1 MNVGKP
7 LPSMVV
13 WAGLIILLSA
23 TNQAQV
29 IYSGGGGGGL
39 GGSSEMPSTPTIP
52 YPGAG
57 HREKGCSTSI
67 KDYDHD
73 ANPIFHCDVMLMK
86 DWIHDTYFHQ
96 KEREAGDVDN
106 QIRKLKQ
113 TLRKNRQQ
121 IAQLGERRN
130 AYFEKALHPKQL
142 THLNEER
149 LAATRQAAQAN
160 LEFLSQYTNFLRH
173 FSAADELIF
182 YPGLPREDYPPDP
195 FPKNAEEAKAPGLTD
210 AQGAG
215 ISKDWSDYDYNSLLD
230 WVEEKNTFTLNHPND
245 YWFYRSAMLV
255 DTTAVEK
262 IRSTMVDYRS
272 FKPYITGWMGGIF
285 TPDFCIEWKARPLV
299 KSGVTDRNPHARFHL
314 LVDIDRMQAQFLS
327 PNSSFK
333 FSFSEEVRDEFLRL
347 TKKADHGQA
356 EKRTDNGPN

>member
-29 IYSGGGGGGL
+29 FPGAGGQGGGDMGMGRT
-39 GGSSEMPSTPTIP
+39 TPTIP
-52 YPGAG
+52 YPGTG
-57 HREKGCSTSI
+57 HRDKGFSTSI

-73 ANPIFHCDVMLMK
+73 ANPIFHCEVMLLN
-86 DWIHDTYFHQ
+86 DRDNTYFHD
-96 KEREAGDVDN
+96 EISEASDVDN
-106 QIRKLKQ
+106 QIRQLKQ

-130 AYFEKALHPKQL
+130 AHIEKALHPKQL
-142 THLNEER
+142 THLKEER

-182 YPGLPREDYPPDP
+182 YPGLPRQDYPPDP
-195 FPKNAEEAKAPGLTD
+195 FPKNAEEAKTPGLTD
-210 AQGAG
+210 ALGAG

-230 WVEEKNTFTLNHPND
+230 WIEEKNTFTLNWPNHY
-245 YWFYRSAMLV
+245 YWYYRSAVLV

-272 FKPYITGWMGGIF
+272 FKPYITGWMGGSF

-299 KSGVTDRNPHARFHL
+299 KSGVTDRKPHARFHL

-347 TKKADHGQA
+347 TKKADHSQT

>member
-7 LPSMVV
+7 LRSMVV

-23 TNQAQV
+23 TSQAQI

-39 GGSSEMPSTPTIP
+39 GGSSEMTSTTPTIP

-96 KEREAGDVDN
+96 KKREAGDVDN

-182 YPGLPREDYPPDP
+182 YPGLPRQDYPPDP
-195 FPKNAEEAKAPGLTD
+195 
-210 AQGAG
+210 
-215 ISKDWSDYDYNSLLD
+215 KDGSDYDSIAFLD
-230 WVEEKNTFTLNHPND
+230 WIEEKNTFSLNHPND
-245 YWFYRSAMLV
+245 YWFYRSAVLV
-255 DTTAVEK
+255 DATDVQK
-262 IRSTMVDYRS
+262 IRST
-272 FKPYITGWMGGIF
+272 T
-285 TPDFCIEWKARPLV
+285 C
-299 KSGVTDRNPHARFHL
+299 
-314 LVDIDRMQAQFLS
+314 
-327 PNSSFK
+327 
-333 FSFSEEVRDEFLRL
+333 RL
-347 TKKADHGQA
+347 QVFY
-356 EKRTDNGPN
+356 PV